1 MNPKSRRQRLIR
13 QIVEQNRVESQDQVQ
28 KLLAREGV
36 VATQATISRDLRD
49 LGVMKGPR
57 GYMLP
62 QIEPET
68 AKPTSEELRRALQSF
83 LVSARPAQNLIV
95 LKTGAGQ
102 AGALANELDHSETDG
117 IVGTVAGDDTIFV
130 ATGSAR
136 AAKRMLSKLLSLAGH

>member
-1 MNPKSRRQRLIR
+1 MTRQLL
-13 QIVEQNRVESQDQVQ
+13 EQNRIESQDQLQ
-28 KLLAREGV
+28 KMLQREGV

-62 QIEPET
+62 QGEPEPS
-68 AKPTSEELRRALQSF
+68 KPTSEELRRALQSF
-83 LVSARPAQNLIV
+83 LFSARPAQNLIV

-102 AGALANELDHSETDG
+102 AGALANELDHSEIEG
-117 IVGTVAGDDTIFV
+117 VVGTVAGDDTIFI

-136 AAKRMLSKLLSLAGH
+136 AAKRLLARLMSLAGR